1 VGDAFT
7 LSPSQHQISK
17 AFMSS
22 RIIPIIRKEFI
33 HIRRDF
39 RTLLIIFFMPV
50 FMLLMYGY
58 AINLE
63 IQNIDL
69 AVIDHSQSPASRDW
83 VRAFAGS
90 KFFIVNHFS
99 GGAPEIEKLFQ
110 KRQAKIVLIIPHDF
124 SETLGA
130 MIPTAVQILIDA
142 GDSNTA
148 QLMQNY
154 ANVVLQTYNLDRGLA
169 LPFEAQTTIQY
180 NPTLK
185 SSYFFVP
192 GLMAVI
198 LMMISALLTS
208 ITIAREKETGT
219 MEQILVS
226 PIRPHEIIIGKVVPY
241 IFLAFADGIIILL
254 VAHFWFKVPI
264 AGHLGLILAAC
275 LLFVCVALAFGLLIS
290 TGARTQQVAM
300 MGALMGTLLPTVMLS
315 GFIFPIATMPKVLQF
330 VTYLVP
336 ARYFLP
342 IIRGVMLKGNTVF
355 HLWMQIGALILMGL
369 FFLTVSA
376 KRFKMRLEV

>member
-1 VGDAFT
+1 
-7 LSPSQHQISK
+7 
-17 AFMSS
+17 MSS

-58 AINLE
+58 AINME

-69 AVIDHSQSPASRDW
+69 AVLDHSQSPMSREL
-83 VRAFAGS
+83 VAAFQGS
-90 KFFIVNHFS
+90 KFFTPRYFAGS
-99 GGAPEIEKLFQ
+99 ESEIESLFQ
-110 KRQAKIVLIIPHDF
+110 KGEAKAALIIPADLAR
-124 SETLGA
+124 TINGPL
-130 MIPTAVQILIDA
+130 PTTVQVLIDA
-142 GDSNTA
+142 SDSNTA

-154 ANVVLQTYNLDRGLA
+154 INAVVQLYNAGRGLTA
-169 LPFEAQTTIQY
+169 PFEVNTSIRY

-185 SSYFFVP
+185 SAYFFVP
-192 GLMAVI
+192 GLVALI

-208 ITIAREKETGT
+208 LTIAREKETGT

-226 PIRPHEIIIGKVVPY
+226 PVRPVEIIIGKVVPY
-241 IFLAFADGIIILL
+241 LFLAFADGILILL
-254 VAHFWFKVPI
+254 IAHFWFNVPI
-264 AGHLGLILAAC
+264 TGNLALILFAC
-275 LLFVCVALAFGLLIS
+275 FLYVGVALSFGLLIS
-290 TGARTQQVAM
+290 TRARTQQVAM

-315 GFIFPIATMPKVLQF
+315 GFIFPIASMPSLLQF

-355 HLWMQIGALILMGL
+355 HLWLPIGALVLMGT
-369 FFLTVSA
+369 FFLAVSA